1 MLSEWLADFLTCWL
15 SYWLIGWLTNWLT
28 GWHVHRLIERHDLLT
43 NILVNWLADWFNYWL
58 AVLLKRIDWQSHT
71 DRLIMIAGSLT
82 NWLGW
87 LADILRF
94 MLRKESRLL
103 IICESRLLI
112 ANEDGQF
119 FILDQMSP
127 ADVLRLQ
134 QPGFWAYLQYC
145 KCCIHCF
152 EI

>member
-1 MLSEWLADFLTCWL
+1 MLSEWLADFLTYWL
-15 SYWLIGWLTNWLT
+15 SYWSDDWLTDWLT
-28 GWHVHRLIERHDLLT
+28 GWHVHRLIDWHDLLT
-43 NILVNWLADWFNYWL
+43 NILVNCLADWLNYWL
-58 AVLLKRIDWQSHT
+58 AVLLKLFDWQSHT

-82 NWLGW
+82 NCQW
-87 LADILRF
+87 LAGWYTEIHAKKRIKITD
-94 MLRKESRLL
+94 
-103 IICESRLLI
+103 CESRLLI

-119 FILDQMSP
+119 FILDRMWP

-152 EI
+152 VI